1 MARGTQA
8 TTDIHW
14 SRSRQS
20 IHMPLIPTVIVYLL
34 GLIVGN
40 HLAIPWTISYVG
52 IISLIFISI
61 ASIIRNRPILR
72 IAAILTLFWLLGIV
86 LINLH
91 LRPHFPRNHIFHYA
105 NKERVNVEGI
115 LYRRSISSS
124 REAKL
129 YLKVEKIHFPH
140 GFIKARGNVLIS
152 VKEYHGDLRYGDR
165 IRFIAKL
172 YRPRN
177 FNNPGGFDYGRF
189 LACKGI
195 WVTAYVE
202 KNTGIVTIAR
212 SKGNPFLQL
221 IEAWRERIRT
231 LLEKR
236 TPVETRG
243 IMKALI
249 LGEREEMREEM
260 KEEFVVAGVAH
271 IIAISGL
278 HMGIIALVVFLLMK
292 WSLRWSETLALT
304 LNIQK
309 ISALATIPPLV
320 LYTFIA
326 GARISTVRAAIMIVI
341 YLISILLDRQRNLYN
356 TLAVA
361 AFLILLVSPSALFDV
376 SFQLSFVAVLAIL
389 YLVPRLSEF
398 LPKTHP
404 LLLRKPSPYQTFL
417 SHLKIFIFVSLAA
430 MVGTSPLVAYYFN
443 RMSIVGLLS
452 NLIII
457 PLAGFVVIIGL
468 ITSLATLIWLPVSSL
483 LVTLTSALSSLVIK
497 AVHLF
502 ASIPYA
508 SQYVVTPTFFEIGL
522 FYFLI
527 LYLANLKRIKRLMP
541 ISILLLAVIAGDI
554 SYWYTQTHLTKGLR
568 ATFIDV
574 GQGDSILI
582 EFPMGKRMLIDGG
595 GFYEDSF
602 DVGRNVVAPVLWRRK
617 IATLHYLVLTHP
629 HPDHLNG
636 LKFIA
641 DSFKVH
647 EFWENGQQ
655 YSSVPY
661 LDLMDIVAR
670 RKIHR
675 ITVHE
680 ASPPRWI
687 NGVKVEVLNPP
698 QPGIMQGRNLW
709 SQTNNRSMVL
719 KITFKN
725 HRFLLTGDI
734 EEEAEAQLIQS
745 GKDLRSDVVK
755 VPHHGSKTS
764 STRRFLEAV
773 KPSHSVFTVGLRNI
787 FNLPSTNVLNRYER
801 AGCQISRTD
810 RDGAVSFETDGEN
823 MTVTLFLRPSNAH

>member
-1 MARGTQA
+1 
-8 TTDIHW
+8 
-14 SRSRQS
+14 
-20 IHMPLIPTVIVYLL
+20 MPLIPIVIVYLL
-34 GLIVGN
+34 GLIVGD
-40 HLAIPWTISYVG
+40 HLAIPWIISYVG

-61 ASIIRNRPILR
+61 VSILRNRPTLR
-72 IAAILTLFWLLGIV
+72 IAAILALFLLLGIV
-86 LINLH
+86 LVNLH
-91 LRPHFPRNHIFHYA
+91 LRPHFPQNHIFHYA
-105 NKERVNVEGI
+105 GKGRVNVEGI
-115 LYRRSISSS
+115 LYRSPISSL
-124 REAKL
+124 RGAKL
-129 YLKVEKIHFPH
+129 YLKVEKIYFPH
-140 GFIKARGNVLIS
+140 GLIKARGNVLIS

-177 FNNPGGFDYGRF
+177 FNNPGGFDYRRF

-212 SKGNPFLQL
+212 GKGNPFLQL
-221 IEAWRERIRT
+221 IEAWRERIRA
-231 LLEKR
+231 LLEKS

-249 LGEREEMREEM
+249 LGEREEIGEEM
-260 KEEFVVAGVAH
+260 KEEFIVAGVAH

-309 ISALATIPPLV
+309 ISALATIPPLL

-389 YLVPRLSEF
+389 YLVPRFTEF
-398 LPKTHP
+398 LPKPHP

-430 MVGTSPLVAYYFN
+430 MVGTWPLVAYYFN

-457 PLAGFVVIIGL
+457 PLAGFVVIVGL
-468 ITSLATLIWLPVSSL
+468 TTSLAALIWLPVSSL
-483 LVTLTSALSSLVIK
+483 LVTLTAALSYLVIK
-497 AVHLF
+497 VVHLF
-502 ASIPYA
+502 ASIPHV

-522 FYFLI
+522 FYLLI

-541 ISILLLAVIAGDI
+541 ISILLLVVIAGDI

-582 EFPMGKRMLIDGG
+582 EFPGGKRMLLDGG
-595 GFYEDSF
+595 GFYDDSF
-602 DVGRNVVAPVLWRRK
+602 DVGRNVVAPVLWRKK

-641 DSFKVH
+641 DSFKVE

-670 RKIHR
+670 RQIHR
-675 ITVHE
+675 ITVHD

-698 QPGIMQGRNLW
+698 QPGMMQGRNPW
-709 SQTNNRSMVL
+709 SQTNNRSIVL
-719 KITFKN
+719 KMTCKN

-734 EEEAEAQLIQS
+734 EGETEAQLVQS
-745 GKDLRSDVVK
+745 GKDLRSDVLK

-764 STRRFLEAV
+764 STRRLLEAV

-787 FNLPSTNVLNRYER
+787 FNLPSPKVLNRYER

-810 RDGAVSFETDGEN
+810 RDGAVIFETDGEKLSII
-823 MTVTLFLRPSNAH
+823 TFLNQPPAN